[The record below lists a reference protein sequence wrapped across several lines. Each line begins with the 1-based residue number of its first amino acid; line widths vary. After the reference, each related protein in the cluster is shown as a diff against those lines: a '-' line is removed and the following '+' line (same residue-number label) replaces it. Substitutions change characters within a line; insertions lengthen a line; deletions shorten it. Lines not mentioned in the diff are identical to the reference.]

1 MSNYFNF
8 GLENS
13 NLEKLRI
20 KSDSTAVNIYSFI
33 FSLIII
39 SCLHLWIIIKFFQKL
54 LAKESKYN
62 CWKCILKITH
72 WVLNK
77 LMVLFTFALYIRII
91 LKTNQYVLISWI
103 SEIYHFNL
111 TGMKRLLSFVIAFIS
126 LFAWIA
132 MIVAVILFAFIL
144 DEDRNQES
152 PDKRS
157 KFAQLFNG
165 VSPNKKSRLY
175 VALLQL
181 RRAIF
186 VTLLITVEPVSSIF
200 VISILVGLQ
209 VIYLFLLMIIRPFEL
224 VKCNIIEILNEMYF
238 LTILA
243 SLLKYNSIT
252 NWVGT
257 PTTIYTWLISSNSI
271 SGFTII
277 ISKLNLYYVY
287 SCMKYSFKL
296 WLSLNHFPDW

>member
-1 MSNYFNF
+1 M
-8 GLENS
+8 
-13 NLEKLRI
+13 I
-20 KSDSTAVNIYSFI
+20 
-33 FSLIII
+33 
-39 SCLHLWIIIKFFQKL
+39 FQKL

-91 LKTNQYVLISWI
+91 LKTNQFVLISWI

-111 TGMKRLLSFVIAFIS
+111 TGMKRLLSLVIAFIS

-132 MIVAVILFAFIL
+132 MIVAVILFVFIL
-144 DEDRNQES
+144 NEDRSQES
-152 PDKRS
+152 TDKRS

-165 VSPNKKSRLY
+165 VSSNKKSRLH

-186 VTLLITVEPVSSIF
+186 ITLLITVEPVSSIV

-224 VKCNIIEILNEMYF
+224 VKCNMIEILNEMYF

-243 SLLKYNSIT
+243 SLLKYNNIT

-257 PTTIYTWLISSNSI
+257 PTTIYNSQI
-271 SGFTII
+271 
-277 ISKLNLYYVY
+277 
-287 SCMKYSFKL
+287 
-296 WLSLNHFPDW
+296 